1 MDIFTT
7 DYLRHTA
14 EMAVMET
21 LWQLHTLS
29 VINSWW
35 HLYTCVDRSLQWT
48 HTVVSQKYTHPPFML
63 QVIVKVLLLI
73 ESTPT

>member
-14 EMAVMET
+14 EMAVVET

-29 VINSWW
+29 VINSWRNSSNPLKGPDVCM
-35 HLYTCVDRSLQWT
+35 H
-48 HTVVSQKYTHPPFML
+48 
-63 QVIVKVLLLI
+63 
-73 ESTPT
+73 